1 MKLNS
6 VLTRLSKYKVHVQKN
21 EVDAD
26 GWRTVIVGC
35 AAPSPPFAI
44 GRFLYATWVMAPG
57 EEDVSREVRDAIRR
71 RLWHRTT
78 DIFEDDAEDSATLE
92 SINIDDL
99 LERVPKHLRNTPDD
113 PSEE

>member
-6 VLTRLSKYKVHVQKN
+6 VLAQLSKYKVHVLKD

-26 GWRTVIVGC
+26 GWRTLIVGC

-44 GRFLYATWVMAPG
+44 GRFLYSTWVMAPG
-57 EEDVSREVRDAIRR
+57 EDDVPREIRDAIRR

-78 DIFEDDAEDSATLE
+78 DIFGDDEADSAELNA
-92 SINIDDL
+92 INIDDML
-99 LERVPKHLRNTPDD
+99 VGAPAPPVDPD
-113 PSEE
+113 PE